1 METKLQNI
9 KKAEERDN
17 ANKRIEEQNQETV
30 DETKDKKE
38 NETNAL
44 EKKNLRKKRGK
55 RKLNY
60 CYRPEKTYF
69 EILV

>member
-1 METKLQNI
+1 METKLQNM
-9 KKAEERDN
+9 KKAEE
-17 ANKRIEEQNQETV
+17 QYQENV

-44 EKKNLRKKRGK
+44 EKKDLRKKRGK

-60 CYRPEKTYF
+60 CYRPEKT
-69 EILV
+69 